1 MMKDLSFLDK
11 LKVLVDVSSSSGL
24 CIASIFVIVFLAF
37 MMITTNK
44 RNSKQTKMLY
54 SIIYI
59 VLIIVMFIQYGS
71 SFSTMF
77 DYMMNNLF
85 IAIYF
90 PNLAIYL
97 AAIIA
102 TNIILW
108 KTVFNFKEDK
118 LLKVINTII
127 YSIMH
132 YLLILILNV
141 VNSSEIDVFD
151 NASVYANNDAL
162 ALIGLSSTIFM
173 IWIIFIIIYKIIRGR
188 QKVHEV
194 VRSRQPVK
202 RRLPSNIIEVAVPKE
217 VKEVIKI
224 REEVVKT
231 EEPVKI
237 LPSNIIEVAVPKEVK
252 EVIKIRE
259 EVVPKE
265 VEQPSI
271 INFYQ
276 QEKEELEKYENML
289 TLEDYKTVLELLK
302 NGKKESIINDNPIK
316 VNKEYEDNYT
326 DTTTSN
332 TVNTIEDNYYY
343 ENNYEKEELPVLD
356 QLLNLYKGV

>member
-1 MMKDLSFLDK
+1 MKDLSFLDK

-44 RNSKQTKMLY
+44 RNSKQTKIFY

-59 VLIIVMFIQYGS
+59 ILIIVMFIQYGS

-151 NASVYANNDAL
+151 NASVYSNNDAL

-173 IWIIFIIIYKIIRGR
+173 VWIIFIIIYKIIRGR
-188 QKVHEV
+188 QKSYEICK
-194 VRSRQPVK
+194 PIK
-202 RRLPSNIIEVAVPKE
+202 KRLPSNIIEVAVPKV

-224 REEVVKT
+224 KEEIVKT
-231 EEPVKI
+231 EEPVKKLPPNI
-237 LPSNIIEVAVPKEVK
+237 LEVAVPKEVK

-259 EVVPKE
+259 EVVPKV

-271 INFYQ
+271 VNFYQ
-276 QEKEELEKYENML
+276 QEELKKYENML
-289 TLEDYKTVLELLK
+289 TLDDYKTVIEILK
-302 NGKKESIINDNPIK
+302 NSKKSSIVSDNIIS
-316 VNKEYEDNYT
+316 VDNKEVNTNYENNYT
-326 DTTTSN
+326 NTTSL
-332 TVNTIEDNYYY
+332 NTIEDSYYDNDY
-343 ENNYEKEELPVLD
+343 EEEVQQSVLD
-356 QLLNLYKGV
+356 QLLNLYKSV